1 VNSGRVLVQ
10 SCVIIL
16 DKFVANLSRS
26 ASHFVVTTSSFVR
39 ALGGGGFP
47 SEPGAGDAME
57 EGTGAWPRG
66 QRRDGHCEF
75 VTKDQKR
82 KKGPVNL

>member
-1 VNSGRVLVQ
+1 MNSGRVLVQ

-26 ASHFVVTTSSFVR
+26 ASNFVVNTSSFVR

-47 SEPGAGDAME
+47 SELGAGDSI
-57 EGTGAWPRG
+57 GDSTGAWPRG
-66 QRRDGHCEF
+66 QRRG
-75 VTKDQKR
+75 R
-82 KKGPVNL
+82 WRWALWIR